1 MAAVALAAEVER
13 LVRERNEARWRAI
26 RPILALALVAAIA
39 RWSWTAPL
47 GWGPLD
53 LQALS
58 WRSGFSA
65 SSFLV
70 LLGILAAAVVIS
82 VRVTSKRG
90 GLEASVGWAL
100 TILSFAAIGVTCAL
114 LIRDAAIT
122 AWSPARQNLEALVG
136 ASTCGLAHHLRG
148 DSDVSQPLADPRTP
162 VLLEPPVAL
171 YFPCSTI
178 PAVENGVVQ
187 VPRLVVFQSELWP
200 LQERDGPFTAVPDLY
215 ELTRIADGPGGVKVL
230 SVDDTVPGFARAD
243 AQRAVAVAR

>member
-1 MAAVALAAEVER
+1 
-13 LVRERNEARWRAI
+13 
-26 RPILALALVAAIA
+26 
-39 RWSWTAPL
+39 
-47 GWGPLD
+47 
-53 LQALS
+53 
-58 WRSGFSA
+58 
-65 SSFLV
+65 
-70 LLGILAAAVVIS
+70 
-82 VRVTSKRG
+82 
-90 GLEASVGWAL
+90 
-100 TILSFAAIGVTCAL
+100 
-114 LIRDAAIT
+114 
-122 AWSPARQNLEALVG
+122 
-136 ASTCGLAHHLRG
+136 
-148 DSDVSQPLADPRTP
+148 